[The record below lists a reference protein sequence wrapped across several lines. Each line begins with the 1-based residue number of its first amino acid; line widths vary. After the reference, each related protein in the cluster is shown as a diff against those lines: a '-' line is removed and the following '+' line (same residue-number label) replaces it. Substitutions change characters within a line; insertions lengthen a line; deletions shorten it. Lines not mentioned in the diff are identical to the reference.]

1 MPSALRSSRAS
12 FRRALLL
19 ISLTVLTV
27 LIVLTFPADARAQLP
42 PQQTSVLGGSGGTAF
57 SRDCGSGKVLTG
69 LRGRDGA
76 QVDAI
81 GVFCAPVLA
90 NGTLGPSSATGTLTG
105 GGGGQSIE
113 ARCASGSVVS
123 SLWVNYGV
131 ILNSIHVVCKAWT
144 ASTRQFGGAALDAAG
159 IIGAVR
165 LQDHDITLT
174 CDAKTQPAAGIRG
187 RSGWLV
193 DAIGLICDEP

>member
-12 FRRALLL
+12 LGRALLL
-19 ISLTVLTV
+19 TSLTVLTI
-27 LIVLTFPADARAQLP
+27 LIVLTFPARAQLP
-42 PQQTSVLGGSGGTAF
+42 TQQTSVVGGSGGTAF

-69 LRGRDGA
+69 LRGRDGQ

-81 GVFCAPVLA
+81 GLFCAPVLA

-144 ASTRQFGGAALDAAG
+144 ASTRQFGGTAMDAAG
-159 IIGAVR
+159 LIGALR

-174 CDAKTQPAAGIRG
+174 CDAKTQPGAGIRG

-193 DAIGLICDEP
+193 DAIGLLCDEP

>member
-1 MPSALRSSRAS
+1 MPSDLRSSGS
-12 FRRALLL
+12 SRRSVLLL
-19 ISLTVLTV
+19 TSLTALII
-27 LIVLTFPADARAQLP
+27 LIVLAFPARAQLP
-42 PQQTSVLGGSGGTAF
+42 TQQTSVVGGSGGTAF

-69 LRGRDGA
+69 LRGRDGE
-76 QVDAI
+76 QIDAI
-81 GVFCAPVLA
+81 GLFCAPVLA
-90 NGTLGPSSATGTLTG
+90 NGTLGPSSATGTLAG

-123 SLWVNYGV
+123 SLSVNYGI
-131 ILNSIHVVCKAWT
+131 ILNSILVVCKAWT
-144 ASTRQFGGAALDAAG
+144 ASTRQFGGTGTTAAG
-159 IIGAVR
+159 VIGALR
-165 LQDHDITLT
+165 LQDHDIALT